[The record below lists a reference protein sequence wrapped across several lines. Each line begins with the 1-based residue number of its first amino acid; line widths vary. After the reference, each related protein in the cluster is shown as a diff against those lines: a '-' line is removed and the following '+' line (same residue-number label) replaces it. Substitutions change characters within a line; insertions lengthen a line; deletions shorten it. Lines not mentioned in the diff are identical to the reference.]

1 MKRRPWTDAEIAVLR
16 ATYPH
21 TETRKVA
28 ELVGHPL
35 KSTYQKAR
43 LLKLGKSDEFYASD
57 ASGRIK
63 HGATK
68 SASTQYQRGNVPW
81 HKGKRFE
88 AGGRSVLTRFPPGV
102 IPHNYAPI
110 GSLRVTTVGYLQRK
124 VTDTGYSPADW
135 VSVHKLVWEAA
146 HGPVP
151 EGHVVAF
158 KPGRRTTVED
168 EITLDAL
175 ELVSRQDLMA
185 RNTVHNL
192 PPELRETVHALSSLR
207 RVINNRSKR

>member
-1 MKRRPWTDAEIAVLR
+1 VKRRPWTDAEIALLR

-43 LLKLGKSDEFYASD
+43 LLKLGKSAAFFASD

-68 SASTQYQRGNVPW
+68 GAGTRFGKGQAPW
-81 HKGKRFE
+81 NKGTHFE
-88 AGGRSVLTRFPPGV
+88 AGGKSVLTRFPPGI

-124 VTDTGYSPADW
+124 VTDTGYPPADW
-135 VSVHKLVWEAA
+135 VSVHKLVWQAA

-158 KPGRRTTVED
+158 KPGRRTTVEE

-175 ELVSRQDLMA
+175 ELVSKQDLMA
-185 RNTVHNL
+185 RNTVQNL
-192 PPELRETVHALSSLR
+192 PPELRDTVRALSTLR